1 MRLRSIAILLATG
14 IAATSA
20 QAQQNFAAGS
30 TAAPWLK
37 LPTSARL
44 AALGEAGSALSGDV
58 DLQNQNPAAIA
69 GLKGQNLSLMHNAYV
84 QDSALEHAAYGLN
97 LMETSGLAVSV
108 DYLSFGSVD
117 KYKVVNNALVADGNF
132 TPTGLTGSLAYGQSF
147 GNLSAGVNA
156 KYVSQNLVGDAA
168 SAYGADLGVQYGAK
182 ESGYHYGLGLA
193 LLNVGSQLDGAEL
206 PRTWKAGLVTGM
218 DMASGSALNV
228 ALDFNALA
236 AEGSFGSGSVGVEF
250 SAASLYA
257 LRAGY
262 KFVGNGSVGG
272 ASAGAGLNYK
282 GFNVD
287 YAFVNRDFLGFSN
300 QVSLGAKF

>member
-1 MRLRSIAILLATG
+1 MRLKTLSLVLASL
-14 IAATSA
+14 AATA

-44 AALGEAGSALSGDV
+44 AAMGEAGSALSGDV

-84 QDSALEHAAYGLN
+84 QDSALEHAAYGMGI
-97 LMETSGLAVSV
+97 MESAGFSASV
-108 DYLSFGSVD
+108 DYLSFGAVE
-117 KYKVVNNALVADGNF
+117 KYKVISNALVADGSF
-132 TPTGLTGSLAYGQSF
+132 SPTGLTGSLAYGQSF
-147 GNLSAGVNA
+147 GSLAAGVNA
-156 KYVSQNLVGDAA
+156 KYISQNLAGDAA
-168 SAYGADLGVQYGAK
+168 SAFGADFGLQYGKK
-182 ESGYHYGLGLA
+182 ENGYHYGLGLA
-193 LLNVGSQLDGAEL
+193 LLNLGTTLDGANL
-206 PRTWKAGLVTGM
+206 PQTYKAAVTTGL
-218 DMASGSALNV
+218 DMASGSALNI
-228 ALDFNALA
+228 AMDFNALS
-236 AEGSFGSGSVGVEF
+236 AEGGFGSASLGVEF
-250 SAASLYA
+250 TGASLYA

-262 KFVGNGSVGG
+262 KFIGNGSVGG
-272 ASAGAGLNYK
+272 ASVGAGLNYK